1 MITISTLMLLGL
13 ILFYHGL
20 EVQLFMVN
28 NSADDWRIAMTW
40 QRIGLLMVELL
51 ICAVHPIPGD
61 FKFVFY
67 FVNFSDQSR
76 PTCLIR
82 PMHSIYL
89 CFFSHANAQV

>member
-1 MITISTLMLLGL
+1 MKSMITISTLMLLGL

-61 FKFVFY
+61 FKFVNHFCL
-67 FVNFSDQSR
+67 FNNFDS
-76 PTCLIR
+76 TE
-82 PMHSIYL
+82 
-89 CFFSHANAQV
+89 